1 MTDTPTESRDT
12 GEWDPLT
19 TRLQQLRVEAGEPSY
34 GEIARRVAR
43 LRSEAGRSEHEARV
57 ARTTVYDAFRTGRAR
72 VNLELVREIAA
83 VLGGDDQ
90 DVDTWVAECRRQP
103 APVAPSPPEAPSE
116 APPETPSES
125 PAESPAAVWSPP
137 SLRLV
142 LVLVALCVV
151 VNVVGRFLVDQ
162 LTLPI
167 HLDMVGTAIAAIALG
182 PWFGAGVGL
191 TSNLAGA
198 AVSGFSSIPF
208 ALVNVAGALTWGYG
222 VRRFAMGRS
231 LPRFLGLNVLVAF
244 VCSALAV
251 PLLLW
256 YFDTV
261 VHSQNFL
268 TVTFLELTGVR
279 EAAIALANLVVS
291 LGDKIIS
298 GFLALVAC
306 SMLPLVLRR
315 RTPLVLVSPDL
326 GGPGEPP
333 PADHRR

>member
-19 TRLQQLRVEAGEPSY
+19 TRLQQLRIDAGEPSY

-90 DVDTWVAECRRQP
+90 DVDTWVDECRRRP
-103 APVAPSPPEAPSE
+103 EPPVTPSPPGTTPPEAR
-116 APPETPSES
+116 PETPPE
-125 PAESPAAVWSPP
+125 ARAAVWSPP

-142 LVLVALCVV
+142 LVLMALCVV
-151 VNVVGRFLVDQ
+151 ANLVGRFLVVQ
-162 LTLPI
+162 LQLPI
-167 HLDMVGTAIAAIALG
+167 HLDMVGTATAAIALG

-198 AVSGFSSIPF
+198 AVSGPDSIPF
-208 ALVNVAGALTWGYG
+208 ALVNVAGALAWGYG

-231 LPRFLGLNVLVAF
+231 LPRFLGLNVVVAF

-251 PLLLW
+251 PLILW
-256 YFDTV
+256 YLGSVNHT
-261 VHSQNFL
+261 QNFL
-268 TVTFLELTGVR
+268 TITLFELTGVR

-326 GGPGEPP
+326 GGPG
-333 PADHRR
+333 D

>member
-19 TRLQQLRVEAGEPSY
+19 TRLQQLRVQAGEPSY

-83 VLGGDDQ
+83 VLGGDDH
-90 DVDTWVAECRRQP
+90 DVDTWVAECRRRP
-103 APVAPSPPEAPSE
+103 EPPVTPTPHETTAP
-116 APPETPSES
+116 ES
-125 PAESPAAVWSPP
+125 PTESPAAVWSPP

-142 LVLVALCVV
+142 LVLMALCVV
-151 VNVVGRFLVDQ
+151 ANLVGRFLVVQ
-162 LTLPI
+162 LKLPI
-167 HLDMVGTAIAAIALG
+167 HLDMVGTATAAIALG

-198 AVSGFSSIPF
+198 AVSGPDSIPF
-208 ALVNVAGALTWGYG
+208 ALVNMAGALAWGYG

-231 LPRFLGLNVLVAF
+231 LPRFLGLNVVVAF

-251 PLLLW
+251 PLILW
-256 YFDTV
+256 YLGSVNHT
-261 VHSQNFL
+261 QNFL
-268 TVTFLELTGVR
+268 TVTFFELTGVR

-326 GGPGEPP
+326 GGPG
-333 PADHRR
+333 D